1 MGRGEG
7 RGTFNYFSDVLT
19 GGGGEWRLELHLSG
33 TVPTC
38 LT

>member
-7 RGTFNYFSDVLT
+7 RGTFNSFSDLLM
-19 GGGGEWRLELHLSG
+19 GGGREWRLELHLSG